1 MTYDT
6 DDLAALRAPTDPL
19 LFSAWLADALG
30 RPLVIVALSRAG
42 QADDSLAGW
51 RAQLKAYPSVRLFTE
66 ALGEAP
72 DSAALSRIAQL
83 DPDTL
88 LVCEDARD
96 AAGAPTADAWRAAI
110 LDAAEG
116 LNLFDRMLIAWL
128 GVGVTR
134 ASARAA
140 GYEDGFAPEQ
150 PLADVL
156 AILAREAITRASY
169 RRQGSSPPCYL

>member
-1 MTYDT
+1 MTHDT
-6 DDLAALRAPTDPL
+6 DDQTALRAPADPL

-30 RPLVIVALSRAG
+30 RPLVIVALRRPDG
-42 QADDSLAGW
+42 DDPLADW
-51 RAQLKAYPSVRLFTE
+51 RAPLKAYPSVRLFTE
-66 ALGEAP
+66 EAGKTP
-72 DSAALSRIAQL
+72 DAALSRIAQS
-83 DPDTL
+83 DPDAL

-96 AAGAPTADAWRAAI
+96 ADGAPTSGAWRSAI
-110 LDAAEG
+110 LDAAES
-116 LNLFDRMLIAWL
+116 LNLFDRMLIVWRGA
-128 GVGVTR
+128 GVTR

>member
-1 MTYDT
+1 MTHDT
-6 DDLAALRAPTDPL
+6 DDLASLRAPTDPL

-42 QADDSLAGW
+42 RADDPLAGW
-51 RAQLKAYPSVRLFTE
+51 RASLTAYPGVRLLAE
-66 ALGEAP
+66 VVGDAP
-72 DSAALSRIAQL
+72 DAATLAQIAAH
-83 DPDTL
+83 DPDAL

-96 AAGAPTADAWRAAI
+96 AAGAPTFGAWRAAI
-110 LDAAEG
+110 LDAAES
-116 LNLFDRMLIAWL
+116 LNLFDRMLIAWR
-128 GVGVTR
+128 GSGVTR

-140 GYEDGFAPEQ
+140 GYEDGFTPDQ
-150 PLADVL
+150 PLADAL

>member
-1 MTYDT
+1 MA
-6 DDLAALRAPTDPL
+6 DDIYGGATAAYAPTDPT
-19 LFSAWLADALG
+19 LFSAWIVDTLG
-30 RPLVIVALSRAG
+30 RPLVIVALRHEEEG
-42 QADDSLAGW
+42 NPLADL
-51 RAQLKAYPSVRLFTE
+51 RAQLRAYPSVRLLVEVVADAT
-66 ALGEAP
+66 
-72 DSAALSRIAQL
+72 DTAALSRIAAL
-83 DPDTL
+83 EPDTL

-96 AAGAPTADAWRAAI
+96 PDGAPTAGAWRTAI

-116 LNLFDRMLIAWL
+116 LNLFDRMLIAWR

-140 GYEDGFAPEQ
+140 GYEDGFTPEQ